1 MKLESFHRARTKRAS
16 ALAGGLLVLLAVAST
31 SSAAPAQGAF
41 HAVYTASNDTN
52 ANEVIAYDRSPSGS
66 LDLRGTYATGGLGTG
81 GGLGNQGGIALD
93 RAGQH
98 LLVVNAGDDT
108 VSIFDVR
115 PRGLVLMDVEPSG
128 GSQPI
133 SVTVSHG
140 RVFVLNAG
148 GDGNIAAM
156 AIESDGTLTLLPGGS
171 TGLSSPA
178 PGPAQIAF
186 SPDGRQLLV
195 TEKATN
201 NLVTYRV
208 DPTGRPTDQV
218 VTASEGTTP
227 FGFSFSHRSRVMVS
241 EAAGGMPRLSTVSS
255 YDLRADG
262 TLVPLTSAL
271 PTTQT
276 AACWLVTT
284 PSGRFAYTT
293 NTGSDSVTG
302 LTIGGGGSLGLL
314 DTDGYT
320 AAAGDAPIDAAFSH
334 DGRFLY
340 VLNGADDSLGAYRVR
355 SDGSLQSIGSL
366 TGLPA
371 GVNGLAAY

>member
-1 MKLESFHRARTKRAS
+1 MQLESILRARTKRAS
-16 ALAGGLLVLLAVAST
+16 ALTGGLLGLFAVAGT
-31 SSAAPAQGAF
+31 SQAAAAQGAF
-41 HAVYTASNDTN
+41 HAVYTASNDTQ
-52 ANEVIAYDRSPSGS
+52 ANEVIVYDRAPSGS
-66 LDLRGTYATGGLGTG
+66 LSPRGTYATGGLGTG
-81 GGLGNQGGIALD
+81 GGLGNQGGVALD

-133 SVTVSHG
+133 SVAVSHG
-140 RVFVLNAG
+140 HVFVLNGG

-171 TGLSSPA
+171 MGLSSPA
-178 PGPAQIAF
+178 PGPAQVAF
-186 SPDGRQLLV
+186 SPDGRHVLV
-195 TEKATN
+195 SEKGTN

-208 DPTGRPTDQV
+208 DSTGRPTDQV
-218 VTASEGTTP
+218 VTASEGVTP
-227 FGFSFSHRSRVMVS
+227 FGFSFSHASRVMVS
-241 EAAGGMPRLSTVSS
+241 EAAGGMPGLSTVSS
-255 YDLRADG
+255 YELRADG
-262 TLVPLTSAL
+262 TLMPVTSAL

-276 AACWLVTT
+276 AACWLVTA

-302 LTIGGGGSLGLL
+302 LAIDGGGSLSLL
-314 DTDGYT
+314 DADGYT
-320 AAAGDAPIDAAFSH
+320 APAGDAPIDAAFSN

-340 VLNGADDSLGAYRVR
+340 VLNGADDSLSAYRVR
-355 SDGSLQSIGSL
+355 SDGGLQSIGLL